1 MVYTRRMNISDDYYD
16 LETYNLVLNTLTDE
30 DKEMLQ
36 SKNESLALFLVR
48 RWRTIINSFP
58 ENYYNQ
64 YSSKTTPQDRNEW
77 FKKYLDYPTKDI
89 SQMPEIL

>member
-1 MVYTRRMNISDDYYD
+1 MVYTRRMSISDDYYD

-30 DKEMLQ
+30 DKELLQ
-36 SKNESLALFLVR
+36 SKNESLTLFLVQ

-64 YSSKTTPQDRNEW
+64 YYSKTTSQDRNEW